1 MKYNPY
7 EVNWESVVI
16 LDKDNQEQGPTE
28 YVQER
33 VQRQQAAAVA
43 TASRNRSSSPKK
55 VPVPTPNRAGS
66 NRAPA
71 GRTGANMLG

>member
-1 MKYNPY
+1 MKIPFDLLANMEEMTFLMKYNPY

-33 VQRQQAAAVA
+33 V
-43 TASRNRSSSPKK
+43 
-55 VPVPTPNRAGS
+55 
-66 NRAPA
+66 
-71 GRTGANMLG
+71 